1 MLARTHFKLNIVE
14 LRKRSHLLVRL
25 MPGNISDSTMTQVHD
40 FVELCGSDMA
50 ANTVNNTM
58 ASERERIFA
67 T

>member
-1 MLARTHFKLNIVE
+1 MNIVE

-25 MPGNISDSTMTQVHD
+25 MPGSISDQRSLVHD

-58 ASERERIFA
+58 ASERERLFA
-67 T
+67 TKSFNSLS